1 MLLNKVRWLF
11 HFFGHHISQ
20 RCLRPRHVALV
31 TASFPT
37 SATADGRLP
46 LGWANSARSEP
57 DETAGLARSNHGNL
71 EHQRWKFKLLR
82 PSFWSCS
89 LCDGYI
95 FPRSKAVAGHFLLFS
110 RKKNR
115 NTPEFCQCSPQKRS
129 CRPCREPTGL
139 LAMPLPRLGPG
150 EILDVQSVNSCGKA
164 NRERL
169 ARDPNCRFVI
179 WYGCY

>member
-110 RKKNR
+110 RKKKPKHAR
-115 NTPEFCQCSPQKRS
+115 I
-129 CRPCREPTGL
+129 
-139 LAMPLPRLGPG
+139 LPMFPPKKVLSTLQGADWAAGNATSKVGPWG
-150 EILDVQSVNSCGKA
+150 N
-164 NRERL
+164 
-169 ARDPNCRFVI
+169 F
-179 WYGCY
+179 GCPKCKLMW